1 MPLNFEL
8 VHQDDALLVLHKPAG
23 LLSVPGRGADKLDS
37 LSYRVQQQFP
47 EALVVHRLDR
57 DTSGL
62 LIMARGANMQSQL
75 SKLFASRSVH
85 KRYTAVCFGV
95 LHDGDQAGKS
105 PLDPELPETWNAIDL
120 PIWLD
125 WAKRPQREI
134 DPHGQ
139 PSLTRWRLVG
149 HEAQDPNSSQTF
161 SRLELEPYTGRTHQ
175 LRVHLQA
182 LGHPILGDTL
192 YAPPELQ
199 ALSPR
204 LLLHATRLSLPH
216 PVTGQTLS
224 LHCPPPF

>member
-85 KRYTAVCFGV
+85 KRYTAV
-95 LHDGDQAGKS
+95 
-105 PLDPELPETWNAIDL
+105 
-120 PIWLD
+120 
-125 WAKRPQREI
+125 
-134 DPHGQ
+134 
-139 PSLTRWRLVG
+139 
-149 HEAQDPNSSQTF
+149 
-161 SRLELEPYTGRTHQ
+161 
-175 LRVHLQA
+175 
-182 LGHPILGDTL
+182 
-192 YAPPELQ
+192 
-199 ALSPR
+199 
-204 LLLHATRLSLPH
+204 LSLIH
-216 PVTGQTLS
+216 I
-224 LHCPPPF
+224 